1 MSRAFVAVMP
11 PDDVL
16 DAVGNVLR
24 RLEVPGA
31 RITRRDQWHLTLQF
45 LGNRAELDPVTA
57 ALGELA
63 LRPGSVRLGD
73 FGGFP
78 KERRARV
85 LWLGVV
91 EGGPFL
97 TQLVAAVGALLA
109 PLGYAPEERE
119 YHPHLTLARWKAPA
133 DLREAVAALETGPV
147 GPAWTVD
154 EVVLFESFTRSTGA
168 EHVERA
174 RFRLGTAGA

>member
-1 MSRAFVAVMP
+1 VSRAFIAVVP

-16 DAVGNVLR
+16 DAVGNVLG

-45 LGNRAELDPVTA
+45 LGNRADLDPVA
-57 ALGELA
+57 GALSGLA
-63 LRPGSVRLGD
+63 GRPGAVRLGD

-78 KERRARV
+78 RERRARV

-91 EGGPFL
+91 EGGKFL
-97 TQLVAAVGALLA
+97 AQLVAAVGALLE
-109 PLGYAPEERE
+109 PLGYPPEDRE
-119 YHPHLTLARWKAPA
+119 YQPHLTLARWKSPA
-133 DLREAVAALETGPV
+133 DLRAAVEALETGPV
-147 GPAWTVD
+147 GPTWTVG
-154 EVVLFESFTRSTGA
+154 EVVLFESFTKPTGA

-174 RFRLGTAGA
+174 RFRLG

>member
-1 MSRAFVAVMP
+1 MTRAFVAVVP
-11 PDDVL
+11 PPAVL
-16 DAVGNVLR
+16 DAVGNVLG

-45 LGNRAELDPVTA
+45 LGNRVELEPVVE
-57 ALGELA
+57 ALGALA
-63 LRPGSVRLGD
+63 LRPAPVQLGD

-85 LWLGVV
+85 LWLGVL

-97 TQLVAAVGALLA
+97 AQLVAAVGALLG
-109 PLGYAPEERE
+109 PLGYPPEERD
-119 YHPHLTLARWKAPA
+119 YHPHLTLARWKTPA
-133 DLREAVAALETGPV
+133 DLRKAVAALETGPV

-154 EVVLFESFTRSTGA
+154 EVVLFESFTRPAGA
-168 EHVERA
+168 EHVERG
-174 RFRLGTAGA
+174 RFRLG

>member
-1 MSRAFVAVMP
+1 VPRAFVAVVP
-11 PDDVL
+11 PPAVL
-16 DAVGNVLR
+16 DAVGNVLG

-45 LGNRAELDPVTA
+45 LGNRADLDAVRT
-57 ALGELA
+57 ALGDLA
-63 LRPGSVRLGD
+63 LRPGPVRLGD

-78 KERRARV
+78 RERRARV

-97 TQLVAAVGALLA
+97 VQLVAAVGALLG
-109 PLGYAPEERE
+109 PLGYPPEDRE
-119 YHPHLTLARWKAPA
+119 YHPHLTLARWKTPA
-133 DLREAVAALETGPV
+133 DLRETVTALETGPV
-147 GPAWTVD
+147 GPAWTVE
-154 EVVLFESFTRSTGA
+154 EVVLFESLTKPTGA

-174 RFRLGTAGA
+174 RFALGG

>member
-1 MSRAFVAVMP
+1 VSRAFVAVVP
-11 PDDVL
+11 PDEVL
-16 DAVGNVLR
+16 DAVGNVLG
-24 RLEVPGA
+24 RLEVPGS

-45 LGNRAELDPVTA
+45 LGNRADLDTVA
-57 ALGELA
+57 GALGELA
-63 LRPGSVRLGD
+63 VRPGSVQLGD

-91 EGGPFL
+91 EGGSFL
-97 TQLVAAVGALLA
+97 VQLAAAVGALLG
-109 PLGYAPEERE
+109 PLGYPPEERD

-147 GPAWTVD
+147 GPAWPVD
-154 EVVLFESFTRSTGA
+154 EVVLFESFTRPAGA

-174 RFRLGTAGA
+174 RFRLAPSGA